1 MEQREGRVDREGR
14 KTLGAVKVQF
24 FLLKDTYEERVFHTV
39 MQRDAWFQLL
49 IGSKRQELSKG
60 IDDDSEI
67 ATDGNVEGERGR
79 LTAEERAK
87 VMIDLRP

>member
-1 MEQREGRVDREGR
+1 VDREGR
-14 KTLGAVKVQF
+14 RGTGPVDVRF

-49 IGSKRQELSKG
+49 IGSKRQELAKG
-60 IDDDSEI
+60 MDSEDEAPEAI
-67 ATDGNVEGERGR
+67 DVTEDQGR
-79 LTAEERAK
+79 LTAEERDR

>member
-1 MEQREGRVDREGR
+1 
-14 KTLGAVKVQF
+14 
-24 FLLKDTYEERVFHTV
+24 

-67 ATDGNVEGERGR
+67 ATDGNVEEERGR
-79 LTAEERAK
+79 LTAEEREK